1 MAKRKSR
8 TAKAIASP
16 LTIIDRPTAETA
28 RHGDYNEEF
37 VMHVETMTVTTATRN
52 RQQSSLKLMHER
64 GSLSAAQYVAA
75 LDIATVAE
83 RIERSVAV
91 RGASLEARVDTFPG
105 RRDVLFERL
114 AHVRREAAYTKWR
127 QRLPMPRRMV
137 IDMVLADRDMKA
149 TARVYR
155 MGWPRAQRLLRNALD
170 TWIELAEEAIK
181 QIDADDMMRAH
192 ARIECAA

>member
-1 MAKRKSR
+1 MARSTKIRKAGS
-8 TAKAIASP
+8 TP
-16 LTIIDRPTAETA
+16 LSIIDRPTAETT
-28 RHGDYNEEF
+28 RHGEYSEEF

-52 RQQSSLKLMHER
+52 RQQSSLRNMHDR
-64 GSLSAAQYVAA
+64 GSLTAAQYLAA
-75 LDIATVAE
+75 LDIAAVAE

-114 AHVRREAAYTKWR
+114 AHVRMEAAYTRWR

-137 IDMVLADRDMKA
+137 IDMVLMDRDLFA

-155 MGWPRAQRLLRNALD
+155 MGWTRAQAMLRKALD
-170 TWIELAEEAIK
+170 IWIELAEEACR
-181 QIDADDMMRAH
+181 QIDMDELNAAH
-192 ARIECAA
+192 ARIERAA